1 VTVYLDTNVIIGY
14 CFEEDQSHPNA
25 ARVMRLLLEKL
36 GVERFYCSPLT
47 LVELYSYIS
56 RNIDK
61 LRLPPE
67 LRDLVGGDEEL
78 RVRVHVRECLARL
91 PRPITLLSDTG
102 DVVGVSVGGEASAI
116 GVFHKFA
123 EALQFSPK
131 LRLASLDLLHL
142 MYARQLVEHIRYFAT
157 LDADILGKASIV
169 EKVLGIKVVGAAST
183 LSRKC

>member
-1 VTVYLDTNVIIGY
+1 
-14 CFEEDQSHPNA
+14 
-25 ARVMRLLLEKL
+25 MRLLLEEL
-36 GVERFYCSPLT
+36 GVEKFYGSPLT

-56 RNIDK
+56 RNINK

-67 LRDLVGGDEEL
+67 LRDLVEGDEEL

-91 PRPITLLSDTG
+91 PRPISLISDTM
-102 DVVGVSVGGEASAI
+102 DVLNVSVGGEVSII

-142 MYARQLVEHIRYFAT
+142 MYARQLVEYIRYFAT
-157 LDADILGKASIV
+157 LDADILGKADIV
-169 EKVLGIKVVGAAST
+169 EKVLGVKVVGTAST
-183 LSRKC
+183 PIHIY

>member
-14 CFEEDQSHPNA
+14 CFKEDQSHPNA
-25 ARVMRLLLEKL
+25 VRVIRLLLEKL
-36 GVERFYCSPLT
+36 GVERFHASPLT

-56 RNIDK
+56 RNIDM

-78 RVRVHVRECLARL
+78 RVRIHVRECLARL
-91 PRPITLLSDTG
+91 PRPITLISDTG
-102 DVVGVSVGGEASAI
+102 DVVGVSVGGGASTI

-123 EALQFSPK
+123 EALQFSPR

-142 MYARQLVEHIRYFAT
+142 MYAKQLVEHTRYFAT
-157 LDADILGKASIV
+157 LDAEILGRAGII
-169 EKVLGIKVVGAAST
+169 EKVLGIKVIGIAST
-183 LSRKC
+183 PSRKC